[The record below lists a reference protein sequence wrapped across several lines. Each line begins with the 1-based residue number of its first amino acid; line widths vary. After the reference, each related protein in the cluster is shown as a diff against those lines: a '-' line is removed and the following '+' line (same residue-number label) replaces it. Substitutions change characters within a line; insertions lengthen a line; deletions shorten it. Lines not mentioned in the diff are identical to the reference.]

1 MLMLVSSPP
10 KLVVGP
16 HAGSVDIS
24 LLREAV
30 QLIGDRQVETEASG
44 NVSLQTVAAIAASG
58 VTHISTG
65 AITHSVAAL
74 DISLR
79 MQTQQEPAPQ
89 EPHN

>member
-1 MLMLVSSPP
+1 MAHLVTDTR
-10 KLVVGP
+10 
-16 HAGSVDIS
+16 AGFVDVS

-30 QLIGDRQVETEASG
+30 QLIGGRQVETEASG

-58 VTHISTG
+58 VTHVSTG

-79 MQTQQEPAPQ
+79 MQTQPEPTAPR
-89 EPHN
+89 EPDD